1 MRQLI
6 SLGTGEYCLA
16 RSAIRT
22 GRLRGGKIRRRD
34 RWFAPGR
41 PALAGRPGGRAI
53 SMPETLRLQDCR
65 GARRRLAND
74 RCEPS
79 AGGGLSGN
87 PADKFRCS
95 SAVRPFFPLIGRQ
108 IYAVRQRTEISP
120 QTKLNQLLARSSSAS
135 KGPKSAFF
143 AVLSPS
149 NRGTRRC
156 LYRPLISRGNAV
168 RARRLLWLP
177 AESACRRARPLRLF
191 RQPREF
197 AGLVR
202 GNGRTRWRG

>member
-95 SAVRPFFPLIGRQ
+95 S
-108 IYAVRQRTEISP
+108 AVRQRTEISP